1 MMKQIY
7 AFAEGNMEMRALLG
21 GKGAN
26 LAEMTNLG
34 LPVPPGFTIT
44 TAACHSYQTNHGLS
58 DDLLQELDTHLTAL
72 EQATGKQFDDQTSPL
87 LVSVRSGAPI
97 SMPGMMDTIL
107 NIGLNDQTVV
117 ALAKLTND
125 PRFAYDSYR
134 RLLAMFGNVVYGLS
148 EKAFDDVL
156 TTMKRDK
163 GYASDLDLTTTD
175 LQAIIASFK
184 QLYEQAGK
192 TFPQAPKDQML
203 AAIAAVFES
212 WNNHRAVI
220 YRREN
225 QIPEDLGTAV
235 NIQTMVFGNAG
246 EDSGTGVAF
255 TRDPATG
262 ERALF
267 GEYLLNAQGEDVVSG
282 GRRFAGTNASSL

>member
-1 MMKQIY
+1 
-7 AFAEGNMEMRALLG
+7 
-21 GKGAN
+21 
-26 LAEMTNLG
+26 
-34 LPVPPGFTIT
+34 
-44 TAACHSYQTNHGLS
+44 
-58 DDLLQELDTHLTAL
+58 
-72 EQATGKQFDDQTSPL
+72 
-87 LVSVRSGAPI
+87 
-97 SMPGMMDTIL
+97 
-107 NIGLNDQTVV
+107 
-117 ALAKLTND
+117 
-125 PRFAYDSYR
+125 
-134 RLLAMFGNVVYGLS
+134 
-148 EKAFDDVL
+148 
-156 TTMKRDK
+156 MKRDK

-282 GRRFAGTNASSL
+282 VRTPQPVAVLQAQMPAVYDQLATIATKLEQHYRDMQDLEFTIEHSHFICCRRVMGKERQPRR